1 MSGTQP
7 NQVDTQAPSGQ
18 APTSNKKN
26 NRGTQFLKKQNHAG
40 SNYKGSVEGMNG
52 HVFQTYAEQSKRGE
66 FQRTLEEL
74 QCDYLRTNPRYILF
88 IDRGKINT
96 S

>member
-18 APTSNKKN
+18 AQTSNKKN
-26 NRGTQFLKKQNHAG
+26 NRGTQFLKKQNHAV

-52 HVFQTYAEQSKRGE
+52 HVFQTYAEQSKCGE
-66 FQRTLEEL
+66 FQRTLKEL
-74 QCDYLRTNPRYILF
+74 QVYCFTAY
-88 IDRGKINT
+88 KQ
-96 S
+96 